1 MSTLEEIYQQITGD
15 DGQKAAF
22 ADAAQTEETL
32 AKFLASLG
40 CDATPEEVSAFLKA
54 KAGAEDEL
62 ADEELD
68 NVSGGCSYPPDPRT
82 CPRCGS
88 TDTTHFGSGNIAD
101 NGYLNMV
108 CRDCEYCWRIM

>member
-1 MSTLEEIYQQITGD
+1 MAEITKEIYEQALNAQNADEIARIAESAGV
-15 DGQKAAF
+15 KLEKSEAEALF
-22 ADAAQTEETL
+22 ARLRSADV
-32 AKFLASLG
+32 
-40 CDATPEEVSAFLKA
+40 EEV
-54 KAGAEDEL
+54 

>member
-1 MSTLEEIYQQITGD
+1 MAEITKEIYEQALNAQNADEIARIAESAGV
-15 DGQKAAF
+15 KLEKSEAEALF
-22 ADAAQTEETL
+22 ARLHSTDA
-32 AKFLASLG
+32 
-40 CDATPEEVSAFLKA
+40 EEV
-54 KAGAEDEL
+54 

>member
-1 MSTLEEIYQQITGD
+1 MASNRKKRQTPGEIAKERYELVLG
-15 DGQKAAF
+15 
-22 ADAAQTEETL
+22 AQ
-32 AKFLASLG
+32 
-40 CDATPEEVSAFLKA
+40 SA
-54 KAGAEDEL
+54 GEI

-82 CPRCGS
+82 RPRCGS

>member
-1 MSTLEEIYQQITGD
+1 MAEITKEVYEQALNAQNADEIARIAESAGVKLEKSEAEALFARLHST
-15 DGQKAAF
+15 
-22 ADAAQTEETL
+22 DA
-32 AKFLASLG
+32 
-40 CDATPEEVSAFLKA
+40 EEV
-54 KAGAEDEL
+54 

>member
-1 MSTLEEIYQQITGD
+1 MAEITKEIYEQALNAQNADEIARIAESAGV
-15 DGQKAAF
+15 KLEKSEAEALF
-22 ADAAQTEETL
+22 ARLHSTDA
-32 AKFLASLG
+32 
-40 CDATPEEVSAFLKA
+40 DEV
-54 KAGAEDEL
+54 

>member
-1 MSTLEEIYQQITGD
+1 MASNRKKRQTPGEIAKERYELVLG
-15 DGQKAAF
+15 
-22 ADAAQTEETL
+22 AQ
-32 AKFLASLG
+32 
-40 CDATPEEVSAFLKA
+40 SA
-54 KAGAEDEL
+54 GEI

-88 TDTTHFGSGNIAD
+88 TDTTRFGSGNIAD

>member
-1 MSTLEEIYQQITGD
+1 MRGFRFRIMRSLSIAHIHSFDALKGGSTNQ
-15 DGQKAAF
+15 
-22 ADAAQTEETL
+22 
-32 AKFLASLG
+32 
-40 CDATPEEVSAFLKA
+40 
-54 KAGAEDEL
+54 EL
-62 ADEELD
+62 SDEELD

>member
-1 MSTLEEIYQQITGD
+1 MASNRKKRQTPGEIAKERYELVLG
-15 DGQKAAF
+15 
-22 ADAAQTEETL
+22 AQ
-32 AKFLASLG
+32 
-40 CDATPEEVSAFLKA
+40 SA
-54 KAGAEDEL
+54 GEI

>member
-1 MSTLEEIYQQITGD
+1 MAEITKEIYEQALNAQNADEVARIAESAGV
-15 DGQKAAF
+15 KLEKSEAEALF
-22 ADAAQTEETL
+22 ARLHSTDA
-32 AKFLASLG
+32 
-40 CDATPEEVSAFLKA
+40 EEV
-54 KAGAEDEL
+54 

>member
-1 MSTLEEIYQQITGD
+1 MAEITREIYEQALNAQNADEIARIAESAGV
-15 DGQKAAF
+15 KLEKSEAEALF
-22 ADAAQTEETL
+22 ARLHSTDA
-32 AKFLASLG
+32 
-40 CDATPEEVSAFLKA
+40 EEV
-54 KAGAEDEL
+54 

>member
-1 MSTLEEIYQQITGD
+1 MAEITKEIHEQALNAQNADEIARIAESAGVKLEKSE
-15 DGQKAAF
+15 AEALF
-22 ADAAQTEETL
+22 ARLRSADV
-32 AKFLASLG
+32 
-40 CDATPEEVSAFLKA
+40 EEV
-54 KAGAEDEL
+54 

>member
-1 MSTLEEIYQQITGD
+1 MAEITKEVYEQALNAQNADEIARIAESAGIKLEKSE
-15 DGQKAAF
+15 AEALF
-22 ADAAQTEETL
+22 ARLRSADV
-32 AKFLASLG
+32 
-40 CDATPEEVSAFLKA
+40 EEV
-54 KAGAEDEL
+54 

>member
-1 MSTLEEIYQQITGD
+1 MAEITKEIYEQALNAQNADEIARIAESAGV
-15 DGQKAAF
+15 KLEKSEAEALF
-22 ADAAQTEETL
+22 ARLHSTDA
-32 AKFLASLG
+32 
-40 CDATPEEVSAFLKA
+40 EEV
-54 KAGAEDEL
+54 

-82 CPRCGS
+82 CSRCGS

>member
-1 MSTLEEIYQQITGD
+1 MAEITKEIYEQALNAQNADEIARIAESAGI
-15 DGQKAAF
+15 KLEKSEAEALF
-22 ADAAQTEETL
+22 ARLRSADV
-32 AKFLASLG
+32 
-40 CDATPEEVSAFLKA
+40 EEV
-54 KAGAEDEL
+54 

>member
-1 MSTLEEIYQQITGD
+1 MAEQNMPTCDLAHLKEVAR
-15 DGQKAAF
+15 AA
-22 ADAAQTEETL
+22 
-32 AKFLASLG
+32 KS
-40 CDATPEEVSAFLKA
+40 PEELVDIARSEGVELSHDRASEFFDALK
-54 KAGAEDEL
+54 GGSTNQEL
-62 ADEELD
+62 SDEELD

-82 CPRCGS
+82 CSRCGS